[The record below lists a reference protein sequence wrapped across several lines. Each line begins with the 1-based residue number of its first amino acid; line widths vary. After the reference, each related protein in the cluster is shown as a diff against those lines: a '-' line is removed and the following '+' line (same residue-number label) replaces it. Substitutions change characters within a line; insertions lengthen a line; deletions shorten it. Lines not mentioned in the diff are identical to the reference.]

1 MVRLTGLGSFAL
13 IAAGVLLALRLL
25 HVGVPL
31 FFPDT
36 RPGPFALTSLDEVRR
51 RVGFAPLV
59 PAYRPAALGDR
70 PSSLTVSL
78 SPQPTFVIVW
88 RGERYLSL
96 TQRRGGAVPAHP
108 ATGQP
113 LPDVTDSTWWR
124 DGPRL
129 RLILKRGE
137 FWIEVETDLPSR
149 DLKRIADTLT
159 PY

>member
-1 MVRLTGLGSFAL
+1 VGRLTGLGSFIL
-13 IAAGVLLALRLL
+13 ITGGVLLVLRLL
-25 HVGVPL
+25 HVGIPL
-31 FFPDT
+31 LLPDT

-78 SPQPTFVIVW
+78 SPYPTFVIVW
-88 RGERYLSL
+88 RGEHHLSV
-96 TQRRGGAVPAHP
+96 TQRRGGAMPAHP

-113 LPDVTDSTWWR
+113 LAGVAGSTWWR
-124 DGPRL
+124 DGSVHRL
-129 RLILKRGE
+129 VLKRDE

>member
-1 MVRLTGLGSFAL
+1 MRC
-13 IAAGVLLALRLL
+13 GVVSASLR
-25 HVGVPL
+25 
-31 FFPDT
+31 
-36 RPGPFALTSLDEVRR
+36 
-51 RVGFAPLV
+51 
-59 PAYRPAALGDR
+59 
-70 PSSLTVSL
+70 SSLPIGPRRSATDRR
-78 SPQPTFVIVW
+78 IVW

-129 RLILKRGE
+129 RLVLKRGE

>member
-13 IAAGVLLALRLL
+13 ITLGVLLGLRAL

-31 FFPDT
+31 FFPET
-36 RPGPFALTSLDEVRR
+36 RPGPFTLASLDEVQR

-70 PSSLTVSL
+70 PSRLTVTL
-78 SPQPTFVIVW
+78 SPEPTFVIAW
-88 RGERYLSL
+88 RGERHLSV
-96 TQRRGGAVPAHP
+96 TQRRGGARPAHP
-108 ATGQP
+108 ASSQP
-113 LPDVTDSTWWR
+113 LPDVPDSTWWR
-124 DGPRL
+124 DGARL
-129 RLILKRGE
+129 HLILRRGE

-149 DLKRIADTLT
+149 DLKRIADTLH

>member
-1 MVRLTGLGSFAL
+1 MGRLRGLGSFAL
-13 IAAGVLLALRLL
+13 IAAGVLLVLRLL

-36 RPGPFALTSLDEVRR
+36 RPGPFTLASLDEVQR

-59 PAYRPAALGDR
+59 PSYRPEALGAR
-70 PSSLTVSL
+70 PSSLTVTL

-88 RGERYLSL
+88 RGERYLSV
-96 TQRRGGAVPAHP
+96 TQRRGGAMPAHP
-108 ATGQP
+108 AGGQP
-113 LPDVTDSTWWR
+113 LADVADSTWWR
-124 DGPRL
+124 DGSQHRL
-129 RLILKRGE
+129 TLKRGE

>member
-70 PSSLTVSL
+70 PS
-78 SPQPTFVIVW
+78 
-88 RGERYLSL
+88 LSL

-129 RLILKRGE
+129 RLVLKRGE

>member
-13 IAAGVLLALRLL
+13 IVAGVLLVLRLV
-25 HVGVPL
+25 HVGVPV

-36 RPGPFALTSLDEVRR
+36 RPGPFTLTSLDDVRG

-70 PSSLTVSL
+70 PSRLTVFL

-88 RGERYLSL
+88 RGEHYLSV
-96 TQRRGGAVPAHP
+96 TQRQGGAMPAHP
-108 ATGQP
+108 ATSQP

-124 DGPRL
+124 DGPQHRMV
-129 RLILKRGE
+129 LKRGE
-137 FWIEVETDLPSR
+137 FWIEVATDLPLR
-149 DLKRIADTLT
+149 DLKRIADTLR

>member
-1 MVRLTGLGSFAL
+1 
-13 IAAGVLLALRLL
+13 VLLGLRLL

-31 FFPDT
+31 FFPET
-36 RPGPFALTSLDEVRR
+36 RPGPFTLTSLDEVRR

-70 PSSLTVSL
+70 PASLRVWL

-88 RGERYLSL
+88 RGENYLSV
-96 TQRRGGAVPAHP
+96 TQRRGGAMPVHP
-108 ATGQP
+108 PTSQP
-113 LPDVTDSTWWR
+113 LPDVTDSAWWR
-124 DGPRL
+124 DGPRYHL
-129 RLILKRGE
+129 VLKHDE

>member
-1 MVRLTGLGSFAL
+1 
-13 IAAGVLLALRLL
+13 VLLGLRLV

-36 RPGPFALTSLDEVRR
+36 RPGPFTLTSLDDVRR

-70 PSSLTVSL
+70 PSSLTVWL

-88 RGERYLSL
+88 RGENYLSV
-96 TQRRGGAVPAHP
+96 TQRRGGAVPVHP
-108 ATGQP
+108 PTSQP

-124 DGPRL
+124 DGPRYHL
-129 RLILKRGE
+129 VLKRDE

-149 DLKRIADTLT
+149 DLRRIADTLT

>member
-1 MVRLTGLGSFAL
+1 
-13 IAAGVLLALRLL
+13 VLLGLRLL

-36 RPGPFALTSLDEVRR
+36 RPGPFTLTSLDDVRR
-51 RVGFAPLV
+51 RVGFAPLL

-70 PSSLTVSL
+70 PSSLTVWL

-88 RGERYLSL
+88 RGENYLSV
-96 TQRRGGAVPAHP
+96 TQRRGGPVPVHP
-108 ATGQP
+108 PTSQP
-113 LPDVTDSTWWR
+113 LPEVTDSTWWR
-124 DGPRL
+124 DGARYHL
-129 RLILKRGE
+129 VLKRDE

-149 DLKRIADTLT
+149 DLRRIADTLT

>member
-1 MVRLTGLGSFAL
+1 VVRLTGLGSFAL
-13 IAAGVLLALRLL
+13 ITTGVLLVLRLL

-31 FFPDT
+31 FLPDT
-36 RPGPFALTSLDEVRR
+36 RPGPFKLTSLNDVRP

-70 PSSLTVSL
+70 PASLSVSL
-78 SPQPTFVIVW
+78 SPQPTFVIIW
-88 RGERYLSL
+88 RGEHYLSV
-96 TQRRGGAVPAHP
+96 TQRLGGSMPAHP
-108 ATGQP
+108 AAGQP
-113 LPDVTDSTWWR
+113 LPDVIDSTWWR
-124 DGPRL
+124 DGPL
-129 RLILKRGE
+129 LHLVLKRGE

>member
-1 MVRLTGLGSFAL
+1 
-13 IAAGVLLALRLL
+13 VLLGLRLL

-36 RPGPFALTSLDEVRR
+36 RPGPFTLTSLDDVRR

-70 PSSLTVSL
+70 PSSLTVRL

-88 RGERYLSL
+88 RGENFLSV
-96 TQRRGGAVPAHP
+96 TQRRGGAVPVQP
-108 ATGQP
+108 STSQP

-124 DGPRL
+124 DGARYHL
-129 RLILKRGE
+129 VLKRGE

-149 DLKRIADTLT
+149 DLRRIADTLT